1 MSQVDCAV
9 IFDLDGTLLDTLQDL
24 SDSGNAVLA
33 ARGFP
38 KHSIND
44 YRTFI
49 GTGMENLVRAIF
61 PEGERPETDEEIAEV
76 LAQYRGFYSENWK
89 NTTVPYPGIPELLD
103 TLTGRGIPI
112 GVLSN
117 KAHDFTVKC
126 VDEFLGQWKWDI
138 VLGQR
143 EGSPRKPDPSGAL
156 EIAETVGVAPENC
169 YFIGDS
175 DVDMFTA
182 KNAEMHAIGVAWGF
196 RGTKELLSAGAE
208 KVLQSPKD
216 LLNATGTVRR
226 LPPRPSESKS

>member
-1 MSQVDCAV
+1 MSQAV

-38 KHSIND
+38 THSIDD

-61 PEGERPETDEEIAEV
+61 PEGAKPETDEEIAQV
-76 LAQYRGFYSENWK
+76 LKEYRGFYGENWK

-103 TLTGRGIPI
+103 TLTERGIPI

-126 VDEFLGQWKWDI
+126 VDEFLSNWNWDM
-138 VLGQR
+138 VLGHR
-143 EGSPRKPDPSGAL
+143 DDHPRKPDPSGAQ

-182 KNAEMHAIGVAWGF
+182 TNAGMHAIGVDWGF
-196 RGTKELLSAGAE
+196 RGKDELIAAGAE
-208 KVLQSPKD
+208 TVLDSPAD
-216 LLNATGTVRR
+216 LLAQ
-226 LPPRPSESKS
+226 L